1 MSLDMLLGLDY
12 GEKNIGLAV
21 ADENSKMA
29 LPYKVLINNGEDF
42 VLQELKKIIA
52 EEKISKIIVGL
63 PLALSGAESR
73 KTMEARGFSAF
84 LAKNLDVAVEMKDER
99 LSSRLAD
106 TMAQSAKNNRDI
118 GAAMVIL
125 ESYLV

>member
-1 MSLDMLLGLDY
+1 MLLGLDY

-29 LPYKVLINNGEDF
+29 LPYKVLVNKGEDF
-42 VLQELKKIIA
+42 VLSELSKIIA
-52 EEKISKIIVGL
+52 EEKISKIIIGL
-63 PLALSGAESR
+63 PLSLSGKESK
-73 KTMEARGFSAF
+73 KTKETREFSAF
-84 LAKNLDVAVEMKDER
+84 LAKNLDVAIEMRDER

-106 TMAQSAKNNRDI
+106 TLAQGAKNSRDI

-125 ESYLV
+125 EDYLL

>member
-1 MSLDMLLGLDY
+1 MLLGLDY

-29 LPYKVLINNGEDF
+29 LPYKVLINKGENF
-42 VLQELKKIIA
+42 VLQELKKIII

-63 PLALSGAESR
+63 PLSLSGAESK
-73 KTMEARGFSAF
+73 KTIEAREFSAF
-84 LAKNLDVAVEMKDER
+84 LAKNLDIPVEMKDER

-106 TMAQSAKNNRDI
+106 AMAPGAKNSRDI
-118 GAAMVIL
+118 GAAMIIL

>member
-1 MSLDMLLGLDY
+1 MLLGLDY

-42 VLQELKKIIA
+42 ILKELKKIII

-63 PLALSGAESR
+63 PLSLSGEESK
-73 KTMEARGFSAF
+73 KTLEIREFSAF
-84 LAKNLDVAVEMKDER
+84 LAKNLDIPVEMKDER

-106 TMAQSAKNNRDI
+106 TLSQDAKNNRDI

>member
-1 MSLDMLLGLDY
+1 MLLGLDY

-42 VLQELKKIIA
+42 ILKELKKIII

-63 PLALSGAESR
+63 PNIY
-73 KTMEARGFSAF
+73 
-84 LAKNLDVAVEMKDER
+84 AKNVVTERYATFVFDALKTFEPDVTEVE
-99 LSSRLAD
+99 
-106 TMAQSAKNNRDI
+106 
-118 GAAMVIL
+118 
-125 ESYLV
+125 YLVKAVSVEKLKRKNARNSLKYLRIPILKFKL

>member
-1 MSLDMLLGLDY
+1 MLLGLDY

-29 LPYKVLINNGEDF
+29 LPYKVLINKGEDF
-42 VLQELKKIIA
+42 VLQELKKIII
-52 EEKISKIIVGL
+52 EEKISKIIIGL
-63 PLALSGAESR
+63 PLSLSGKDNKKTAETR
-73 KTMEARGFSAF
+73 EFSVF
-84 LAKNLDVAVEMKDER
+84 LAKNLDVPVEMRDER

-106 TMAQSAKNNRDI
+106 TLAQGAKGSRDI

-125 ESYLV
+125 EDYLL

>member
-1 MSLDMLLGLDY
+1 MLLGLDY

-29 LPYKVLINNGEDF
+29 LPYKVLINKGEDF
-42 VLQELKKIIA
+42 VLIELKKIIT
-52 EEKISKIIVGL
+52 EEKIFKIIVGL
-63 PLALSGAESR
+63 PLSLSGEENK
-73 KTMEARGFSAF
+73 KTVEAREFSAF
-84 LAKNLDVAVEMKDER
+84 LAKNLDVAIEMKDER

-106 TMAQSAKNNRDI
+106 TLAQGAKGSRDI

-125 ESYLV
+125 EDYLL

>member
-1 MSLDMLLGLDY
+1 MLLGLDY

-29 LPYKVLINNGEDF
+29 LPYKVLINKGEDF
-42 VLQELKKIIA
+42 VLQELKKIIG
-52 EEKISKIIVGL
+52 EEKISKIIIGL
-63 PLALSGAESR
+63 PLSLSGEESK
-73 KTMEARGFSAF
+73 KTVETREFSAF
-84 LAKNLDVAVEMKDER
+84 LAKNLDVAIEMRDER

-106 TMAQSAKNNRDI
+106 TLAQGAKNSRDI

-125 ESYLV
+125 EDYLL

>member
-1 MSLDMLLGLDY
+1 MLLGLDY

-29 LPYKVLINNGEDF
+29 LPYKVLENKGEDF
-42 VLQELKKIIA
+42 VLRELKKIII
-52 EEKISKIIVGL
+52 EEKIIKIIIGL
-63 PLALSGAESR
+63 PLALSGKESK
-73 KTMEARGFSAF
+73 KTIEARGFSAF
-84 LAKNLDVAVEMKDER
+84 LAKNLNIPVEMKDER

-106 TMAQSAKNNRDI
+106 TLAQGTKGSRDI

-125 ESYLV
+125 EDYLL